1 MLNDSYYLYVEVV
14 AQRCSQL
21 MRGAKPKIDLR
32 AHKFTTVARQEV
44 REELIPW
51 QQATDKQ
58 LAAELAAGA
67 GATQE
72 EATATAVAQLGG
84 VRRPQGGRRRI
95 GA

>member
-14 AQRCSQL
+14 AQRCAQL

-51 QQATDKQ
+51 QQATDEQ
-58 LAAELAAGA
+58 LAAEHAAARSDDDTAPVSVAALALKDVG
-67 GATQE
+67 E
-72 EATATAVAQLGG
+72 VEATDEEE
-84 VRRPQGGRRRI
+84 
-95 GA
+95 

>member
-51 QQATDKQ
+51 QQATDEQ
-58 LAAELAAGA
+58 LAAELAAAEGA
-67 GATQE
+67 GEESASATV
-72 EATATAVAQLGG
+72 AAQLGVSG
-84 VRRPQGGRRRI
+84 ND
-95 GA
+95 AANEEE

>member
-32 AHKFTTVARQEV
+32 AHKFSTVARQEV

-51 QQATDKQ
+51 HQATDEQ
-58 LAAELAAGA
+58 LAAERIAAEEGA
-67 GATQE
+67 GGDADTV
-72 EATATAVAQLGG
+72 AAVAQLVGSDSSVDEAG
-84 VRRPQGGRRRI
+84 EEE
-95 GA
+95 

>member
-51 QQATDKQ
+51 QQATDEQ

-67 GATQE
+67 AAAHGDAA
-72 EATATAVAQLGG
+72 ATAAAQLGVSG
-84 VRRPQGGRRRI
+84 DD
-95 GA
+95 AADEED